1 MKKIELHLHT
11 QNCKQGDVSK
21 RNINNDEL
29 INTMQKNNIG
39 ICSMTNHNK
48 FDLLEYN
55 FINLNKNNL
64 LIFPLIELDVRFDC
78 DLYICK

>member
-1 MKKIELHLHT
+1 
-11 QNCKQGDVSK
+11 
-21 RNINNDEL
+21 
-29 INTMQKNNIG
+29 
-39 ICSMTNHNK
+39 MTNHNK

-64 LIFPLIELDVRFDC
+64 LIFPVIELDVRFDC

>member
-29 INTMQKNNIG
+29 INTM
-39 ICSMTNHNK
+39 
-48 FDLLEYN
+48 
-55 FINLNKNNL
+55 
-64 LIFPLIELDVRFDC
+64 
-78 DLYICK
+78 